1 MSSSVLTALLAFLAA
16 GLGFL
21 WRGYSKA
28 MKDAR
33 GAREAALEV
42 IRLNKARATEEHT
55 TKIEVLD
62 AKEAKLEKADSH
74 ELADT
79 LDAVFGA
86 GVSVPEDD
94 ADGDG

>member
-21 WRGYSKA
+21 WKGYSKA

-42 IRLNKARATEEHT
+42 IRQSRARAERDHTETMENLNDVET
-55 TKIEVLD
+55 SNQSLD
-62 AKEAKLEKADSH
+62 LDG
-74 ELADT
+74 LAD
-79 LDAVFGA
+79 AVESVFGDM
-86 GVSVPEDD
+86 SDD
-94 ADGDG
+94 AGEGG